1 MDIRDIGLVAADDRC
16 KNVNLKQTE
25 NKVKVAQKVSHLTT
39 QSAGALNF
47 FLPAL

>member
-16 KNVNLKQTE
+16 ENVNLKQNE
-25 NKVKVAQKVSHLTT
+25 NKVKVGQKATHLTI
-39 QSAGALNF
+39 QSAGTLKF

>member
-16 KNVNLKQTE
+16 KNMNLKQSE
-25 NKVKVAQKVSHLTT
+25 NKAKVAQKVTHLTI